1 MALQGPSFLRV
12 AYQVAMTEEITF
24 RSDFAIQV
32 IDQMANDESVLRAML
47 VASDTVP
54 TGSAQDPANKGRIN
68 ALMRD
73 RHGTPFEHNSIIFY
87 AEAPI
92 FVFREWHRHRIG
104 ISINEQSG
112 RYSELPPMFYL
123 PPRHRPLVKVEGS
136 KQMEYLNVEASDDQY
151 ERKIKGDKQV
161 MTACYQEYERQLA
174 DGIVKESARNCL
186 PVGIYSKMFWTC
198 NARSLMAFLS
208 LRVRKDAYWIEGEV
222 LGDTLFAKN
231 EGGSQ
236 FPSKPQ
242 WEIDACAQAM
252 ERLFATLMP
261 VTYEAFAKHGRVAP

>member
-1 MALQGPSFLRV
+1 
-12 AYQVAMTEEITF
+12 MTEEITF
-24 RSDFAIQV
+24 RSDFAISV
-32 IDQMANDESVLRAML
+32 VDEMANDESVLRAML
-47 VASDTVP
+47 VATDKVP
-54 TGSAQDPANKGRIN
+54 TGSAETTANTGRIN

-112 RYSELPPMFYL
+112 RYSELPPMFYV
-123 PPRHRPLVKVEGS
+123 PPRHRPLVKVEGT
-136 KQMEYLNVEASDDQY
+136 KQMAYENELASDEQY
-151 ERKIKGDKQV
+151 ARKIAGDKRV
-161 MTACYQEYERQLA
+161 MAAAYREYERQLE

-186 PVGIYSKMFWTC
+186 PVSIYSKMFWTC

-208 LRVRKDAYWIEGEV
+208 LRVRKGPFWNQTETLDGVPTDYWTQDPEGSV
-222 LGDTLFAKN
+222 
-231 EGGSQ
+231 
-236 FPSKPQ
+236 FPSKPA

-252 ERLFATLMP
+252 EQLFATLMP
-261 VTYEAFAKHGRVAP
+261 VTHEAFLKHGRVAP